1 MRRAFAAAIIGCFVS
16 FSAFAADPASVAP
29 SLSADAQIETLRL
42 GALDLKARHVRPK
55 GSGLATALIIHDT
68 LGAFDNTTIADVQWA
83 MAENGNA
90 TLAINLGLNVN
101 ERLRTLDCN
110 VRHTHRHED
119 ALSEID
125 AWVDWLLGEGL
136 GPITLIGHGRGGA
149 QAAWHLSHRANGRVS
164 AAVLLAPSGWSP
176 GQADA
181 EYRARYTAG
190 LSALLT
196 QIAGKAPEE
205 MVENVPFLHCGAVA
219 AAKSSIVSYYGAEP
233 MRDTPTALAGVN
245 TPTLVLL
252 PEVVASAPEDDSADR
267 LLALENPSIAV
278 QTIRDA
284 DSQFSGVALTNAMT
298 AMDAYLRS
306 IFAGKPN

>member
-1 MRRAFAAAIIGCFVS
+1 MQRSLVVAILGCFIGL
-16 FSAFAADPASVAP
+16 SAFTADPASVA
-29 SLSADAQIETLRL
+29 SATAADVQIETLRF

-68 LGAFDNTTIADVQWA
+68 LGAFDNTTVADVQRA
-83 MAENGNA
+83 MAEQGAA
-90 TLAINLGLNVN
+90 TLAVNLGLNVN
-101 ERLRTLDCN
+101 ERLGTLDCN
-110 VRHTHRHED
+110 VHHTHRHED
-119 ALSEID
+119 ALNEID

-136 GPITLIGHGRGGA
+136 GPVILIGHGRGGA
-149 QAAWHLSHRANGRVS
+149 QAAWHLSERANGRVS

-205 MVENVPFLHCGAVA
+205 MVENVPFLHCGAVVA
-219 AAKSSIVSYYGAEP
+219 TKSSIVSYYGAEP
-233 MRDTPTALAGVN
+233 MRDTPTALADVN

-252 PEVVASAPEDDSADR
+252 PEIIASAPKDDSASR
-267 LLALENPSIAV
+267 LQAMDNPAIVV
-278 QTIRDA
+278 QAIKDA
-284 DSQFSGVALTNAMT
+284 DGQFSGVALTNAMT
-298 AMDAYLRS
+298 AIDAYLRS
-306 IFAGKPN
+306 IFADMPN